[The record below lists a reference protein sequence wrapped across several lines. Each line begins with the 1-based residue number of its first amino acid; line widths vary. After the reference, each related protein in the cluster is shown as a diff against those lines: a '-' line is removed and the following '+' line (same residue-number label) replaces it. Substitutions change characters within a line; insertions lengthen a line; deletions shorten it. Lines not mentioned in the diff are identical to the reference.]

1 MPLENCKFA
10 NKRICICK
18 REFETTWS
26 KGFSAS
32 QNRKS
37 TTKEFDHQSVQF
49 FQN

>member
-1 MPLENCKFA
+1 MPLESCKFA
-10 NKRICICK
+10 NKRIRIFK
-18 REFETTWS
+18 RDFETAWS
-26 KGFSAS
+26 KGFCAS